1 MAEVA
6 FVSSFHRKVTPS
18 LHPTFSIL
26 PSLEGSHCPELIL
39 KREGATFYL
48 LQSEAS
54 ISLFGILLRG
64 KFCLFS
70 PIDHVI
76 IYLHKLWAH
85 RNLFYTWVIVQNY
98 FISFLKLFYL
108 WPLEFFQLV
117 LECVCVCVC
126 GVCVCVCVCVLYF
139 PTSWLIIRHSGLTLY
154 IFPAPVL
161 DSAFFSGSCGFF
173 E

>member
-6 FVSSFHRKVTPS
+6 FVSFFHCKVTPS

-39 KREGATFYL
+39 EGEAATFCFL
-48 LQSEAS
+48 ESEAS

-85 RNLFYTWVIVQNY
+85 GNLFYTWVIVQNY
-98 FISFLKLFYL
+98 FIPFLKLFYL
-108 WPLEFFQLV
+108 WPLELFQLV
-117 LECVCVCVC
+117 P
-126 GVCVCVCVCVLYF
+126 VCVCVCVCVLYF

-154 IFPAPVL
+154 ISCPSSKL
-161 DSAFFSGSCGFF
+161 SLFFRELWFL
-173 E
+173 